1 MKIRVGI
8 IFGGESVEHEVSII
22 SAIQAMKAI
31 NTDKYEVVP
40 IYISKEREW
49 YTGNLLKDIDNYR
62 DLDNLKKFAKKVVL
76 YNKNNR
82 FILQSK
88 GFFKRTVNEI
98 DIAFPIVHGTN
109 VEDGTLQGYLSLLGI
124 PYVGSKVSASAVGQ
138 DKVFMKQIF
147 TSENIPVVNYIW
159 FFENEYFDNT
169 DEILKKIDKLGYPVI
184 VKPATLGS
192 SVGITKVNQ
201 KENIQ
206 NAIEEAL
213 QYDNKVIVEEVVNNL
228 IEVNCSVLG
237 NYEYQQTSEI
247 EEVMSTDE
255 FLTYQDKYIG
265 NAKGSKSKGMASA
278 NRVIPARIDDD
289 MKKEVRRLAKEI
301 FRVLNTSGVARVD
314 FLIDKKKKKI
324 YVTEI
329 NTIPGSLAFYLWE
342 PVGKNY
348 TELLDELISLAIRE
362 YKRQSKIIYTFENN
376 LLNNFGGLKGYKG
389 IKGIKGKLNK

>member
-289 MKKEVRRLAKEI
+289 MKKEVRRLTKEV
-301 FRVLNTSGVARVD
+301 FRVINTSGVARVD

>member
-213 QYDNKVIVEEVVNNL
+213 QYDNKVIIEEVVQDL